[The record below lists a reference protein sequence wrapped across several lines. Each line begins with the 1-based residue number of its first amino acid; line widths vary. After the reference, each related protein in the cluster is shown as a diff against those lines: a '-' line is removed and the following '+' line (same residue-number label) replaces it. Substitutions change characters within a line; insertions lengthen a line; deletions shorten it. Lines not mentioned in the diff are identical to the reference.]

1 MFEYMNQFWKK
12 YKNNRKFSLLLT
24 NFAHT
29 SSIEILKYMDDVL
42 YNYFNNLFEENLLK
56 DTSVFLLSDHGTGI
70 PSIYFLNDFFQIE
83 MRLPMLFIL
92 INDRKN
98 VTYESQYKYL
108 NNNQQTFITG
118 FDIYNTKIH
127 II

>member
-1 MFEYMNQFWKK
+1 
-12 YKNNRKFSLLLT
+12 
-24 NFAHT
+24 
-29 SSIEILKYMDDVL
+29 MDDVL

-56 DTSVFLLSDHGTGI
+56 DTSVFLLSDYGTGI
-70 PSIYFLNDFFQIE
+70 TSIQLLNDFFQIE
-83 MRLPMLFIL
+83 MRLPILFIL

-108 NNNQQTFITG
+108 NKNQQTFIIG

>member
-1 MFEYMNQFWKK
+1 M
-12 YKNNRKFSLLLT
+12 LLT
-24 NFAHT
+24 NFSFS

-56 DTSVFLLSDHGTGI
+56 DTSVFLLNDYGTGI
-70 PSIYFLNDFFQIE
+70 TSIYLLDDFFQIE

-127 II
+127 IITKYYKKLFNRNNKLK

>member
-1 MFEYMNQFWKK
+1 
-12 YKNNRKFSLLLT
+12 
-24 NFAHT
+24 
-29 SSIEILKYMDDVL
+29 MDDVL

-56 DTSVFLLSDHGTGI
+56 DTSVFLLSDYGTGI
-70 PSIYFLNDFFQIE
+70 TSIYLLDDFFQIE
-83 MRLPMLFIL
+83 MRLPILFIL

-108 NNNQQTFITG
+108 NKNQQSFIIS